1 MSKYVVK
8 VVAEFIVNVNAADG
22 IEDAMMMA
30 NEKVLDAI
38 ESANWDDS
46 ESVFMESFDSSVESA
61 HKVKEG

>member
-8 VVAEFIVNVNAADG
+8 GVAEFIVNVNAADG

-61 HKVKEG
+61 HKVKED